1 MPLSYANVVNSTSTP
16 PSAQHPTPPSAQHPT
31 MPRSDAT
38 ASLQD
43 PYSNLLYVH
52 NADHPGIT
60 LVSEKLTG
68 LGNFNTW
75 RRSMLMAL
83 GARNKVVFVD
93 GTYPELLGD
102 HPDFASWSRCNN
114 IVCTWIVNA
123 EDKPI
128 AESVMYLDIAR
139 RCGWIFMTSS
149 SRAMGYKM
157 LRLNIKSLLKFKVH
171 KV

>member
-1 MPLSYANVVNSTSTP
+1 MPPSYANVVNSTSTP
-16 PSAQHPTPPSAQHPT
+16 PSAQHTM

-38 ASLQD
+38 TSLQD
-43 PYSNLLYVH
+43 PYSNPLCVH
-52 NADHPGIT
+52 SADHPGIT

-102 HPDFASWSRCNN
+102 HH
-114 IVCTWIVNA
+114 
-123 EDKPI
+123 
-128 AESVMYLDIAR
+128 
-139 RCGWIFMTSS
+139 
-149 SRAMGYKM
+149 YK
-157 LRLNIKSLLKFKVH
+157 NYEK
-171 KV
+171 